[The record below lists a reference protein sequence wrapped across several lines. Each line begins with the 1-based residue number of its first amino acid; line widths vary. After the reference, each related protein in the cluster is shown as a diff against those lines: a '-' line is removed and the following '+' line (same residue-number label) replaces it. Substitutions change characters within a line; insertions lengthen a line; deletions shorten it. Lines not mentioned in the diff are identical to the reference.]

1 MKLIDW
7 TKPIRVACPLGQ
19 PNARF
24 LLELKTP
31 YEQRFLVIVRPEN
44 DEILVYLDKFGRFNG
59 VDSPYIENVPPP
71 PPPVIGRWAVWWQHV
86 GHKEPTL
93 CLYTSEA
100 AMNSEYAQKIV
111 RHKRMAPPFFIE
123 LKPGW
128 VDVTD
133 SPEYRG
139 YEL

>member
-1 MKLIDW
+1 MKPIDW
-7 TKPIRVACPLGQ
+7 TKPLRTVSGHHPVQ
-19 PNARF
+19 
-24 LLELKTP
+24 LLTTLRGTTVLSHVLKVTFEDVHADFAG
-31 YEQRFLVIVRPEN
+31 YCN
-44 DEILVYLDKFGRFNG
+44 DKGIYMGNQYV
-59 VDSPYIENVPPP
+59 ENVPPP

-86 GHKEPTL
+86 GHEEPTL